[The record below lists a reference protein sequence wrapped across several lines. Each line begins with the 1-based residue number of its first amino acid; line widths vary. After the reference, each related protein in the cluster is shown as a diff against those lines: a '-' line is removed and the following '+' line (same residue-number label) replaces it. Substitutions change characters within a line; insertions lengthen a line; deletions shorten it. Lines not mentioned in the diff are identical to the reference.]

1 MTHYKSDDAY
11 AHPELTDIISP
22 DEARPGLLRQ
32 FANGLGGLVVLMLT
46 GLVLIVM
53 VFWKSP

>member
-22 DEARPGLLRQ
+22 DEARPGLPMAL
-32 FANGLGGLVVLMLT
+32 AG
-46 GLVLIVM
+46 
-53 VFWKSP
+53 WWC